1 MYISVPSK
9 ALNPTFMATFIL
21 INLIIQQIFDFPDE
35 HQKSDTGIERYIYNS
50 NTAQNPWNYSY

>member
-1 MYISVPSK
+1 
-9 ALNPTFMATFIL
+9 MATFIL